1 MSLTKY
7 EWQPLLK
14 RKAANVLTD
23 NTGFRQKKKKK
34 IKKGDSTTFQRRHD
48 ILNFGKR
55 KEIRDLGMTE
65 FFQEIDTFLIHFK
78 IDTVIKIYNK

>member
-1 MSLTKY
+1 MSFTKY

-34 IKKGDSTTFQRRHD
+34 
-48 ILNFGKR
+48 N
-55 KEIRDLGMTE
+55 KEKAVQIFKE
-65 FFQEIDTFLIHFK
+65 DTIF
-78 IDTVIKIYNK
+78 